1 MQDTFGFRDP
11 LSMTQ
16 QRRKILL
23 LDNGKE
29 WGGGTNSMLEL
40 LKRID
45 RQRFDI
51 TCCFYYNYARGE
63 GETIERVLGNIG
75 IPVIFLPQTG
85 QPLWAKIIKET
96 ARTLVFFS
104 RPARRKVAEII
115 DKQWRINPNAKRIR
129 ELLQRDDYEI
139 LYMNNQP
146 GSNLEGYL
154 AADNLDIAVVQ
165 HCRIEPVMNTAIT
178 RIVNRIA
185 QAIIA
190 VSHGVES
197 VLVKNGVQKSLCTTV
212 SNAIDIHQ
220 VMPDGKALRASLG
233 LDDSTFVF
241 GSIGSLIPRK
251 SSHHTLEA
259 LQRFAEVHPD
269 AKWKFILVGEGPE
282 REKLQRQ
289 AKEYGFADRIIF
301 TGFRNNPL
309 DYLAAFDAFILAS
322 SSEGLPRVVLE
333 SMLLKTVVIGSNVTG
348 TGELIDSGRTGL
360 LYSYGDTVALAA
372 HLQTVWQDSALR
384 DFLTQQAHQ
393 RVIDN
398 YAIEHYVAGVEA
410 VLGAVKPIRNKHV

>member
-1 MQDTFGFRDP
+1 
-11 LSMTQ
+11 MTQ
-16 QRRKILL
+16 QRHKILL

-63 GETIERVLGNIG
+63 GETIEKVLKSIQ
-75 IPVIFLPQTG
+75 IPVIFIPQRK
-85 QPLWAKIIKET
+85 QPGWAKICKEV
-96 ARTLVFFS
+96 ARSFLFFS
-104 RPARRKVAEII
+104 KSGRKKVTAFI
-115 DKQWRINPNAKRIR
+115 DEQWRIKPNAMALR
-129 ELLQRDDYEI
+129 ERLQKDDYEI

-154 AADNLDIAVVQ
+154 AAEPLNVAVVQ
-165 HCRIEPVMNTAIT
+165 HCRIEPVMSQAIT
-178 RIVNRIA
+178 KIVNRTGD
-185 QAIIA
+185 AIIA

-197 VLVKNGVQKSLCTTV
+197 VLLNHGVKKSLCTTV
-212 SNAIDIHQ
+212 PNAIDIHQ
-220 VMPDGKALRASLG
+220 PLPSDEAVRRSLG
-233 LDDSTFVF
+233 IGDDTFLF

-251 SSHHTLEA
+251 SCHHTLEA
-259 LQRFAEVHPD
+259 LHRFHQQHPD
-269 AKWKFILVGEGPE
+269 AKWKFILVGEGAD

-289 AKEYGFADRIIF
+289 AVDYGFADRVIF

-309 DYLAAFDAFILAS
+309 DYLAAFDVFILAS
-322 SSEGLPRVVLE
+322 KSEGLPRVVLE

-348 TGELIDSGRTGL
+348 TAELIDAGRTGL
-360 LYSYGDTVALAA
+360 LYPYGNTVMLAS
-372 HLQTVWQDSALR
+372 HLQQVWQDSALR
-384 DFLTQQAHQ
+384 DALTQAAYQ

-410 VLGAVKPIRNKHV
+410 VLGAVKPTRNEYV

>member
-1 MQDTFGFRDP
+1 
-11 LSMTQ
+11 MTQ

-63 GETIERVLGNIG
+63 GETIGQVLNSIG
-75 IPVIFLPQTG
+75 IPVIFLPQSA
-85 QPLWAKIIKET
+85 QPLWAKIAKELG
-96 ARTLVFFS
+96 RSLVFFS
-104 RPARRKVAEII
+104 RPGRKKVAEII
-115 DKQWRINPNAKRIR
+115 DNNWRIQPNAKRVR
-129 ELLQRDDYEI
+129 ELLQRDGYEI

-146 GSNLEGYL
+146 GSNQEGYL
-154 AADNLDIAVVQ
+154 AAEPLNVAVVQ
-165 HCRIEPVMNTAIT
+165 HCRIEPVMTLQIT
-178 RIVNRIA
+178 GMVNRIA
-185 QAIIA
+185 SKVIA
-190 VSHGVES
+190 VSHAVERVLLRNGVE
-197 VLVKNGVQKSLCTTV
+197 KSLCTTV

-220 VMPDGKALRASLG
+220 PLPDDKTIRQEMGIAE
-233 LDDSTFVF
+233 DTFVF

-259 LQRFAEVHPD
+259 LQQFSQQNPD
-269 AKWKFILVGEGPE
+269 AKWKLILVGEGPE
-282 REKLQRQ
+282 HQKLQQQ
-289 AKEYGFADRIIF
+289 ANAYGFADRVVF

-322 SSEGLPRVVLE
+322 KSEGLPRVVLE
-333 SMLLKTVVIGSNVTG
+333 SMLLKTVVIGSDVTG

-360 LYSYGDTVALAA
+360 LYPYGDTVTLAA
-372 HLQTVWQDSALR
+372 HLQTVWQDSTLR
-384 DFLTQQAHQ
+384 EAMTQRAWQQ
-393 RVIDN
+393 VVDR

-410 VLGAVKPIRNKHV
+410 VLYTVNTTRTHHV